1 MLPTNEQVDKL
12 NDLILSRFDA
22 QMYYSVDMVL
32 EKEDAVHF
40 PIEFLNSFTPSAV
53 PPHKLIL

>member
-40 PIEFLNSFTPSAV
+40 PIEFLNSFTSSGV